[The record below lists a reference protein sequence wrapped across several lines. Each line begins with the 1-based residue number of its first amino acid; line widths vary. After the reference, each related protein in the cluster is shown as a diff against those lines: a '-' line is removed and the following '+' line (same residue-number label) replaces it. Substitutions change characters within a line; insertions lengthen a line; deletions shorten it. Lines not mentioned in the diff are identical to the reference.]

1 MQKTPAVN
9 GLSSLYAQAAVVTA
23 NGSKSFY
30 FATRWF
36 PPDLARA
43 AHAVYWFC
51 RHTDDLVDEC
61 ANVNQGRED
70 LEQWA
75 ALLNAALAGEPSSHP
90 VLRVFLDTV
99 RRYSIPSEYP
109 LDLIEGM
116 RMDLDGVRYATF
128 ADLRK
133 FCYRVASVVGLMM
146 SHVIGFRDPAL
157 TYAIDLGIAMQLT
170 NILRDVGEDLERG
183 RIYLPADE
191 MERFGYSEYDLRR
204 GVRNDSFRALMK
216 FETERARAYYAQA
229 EPGIALLDLRGRF
242 AVKVSSDV
250 YRQILARIEAS
261 GYDVFHHRA
270 VVSPARKYWITA
282 RSMAMPIARH
292 LWRA

>member
-1 MQKTPAVN
+1 M
-9 GLSSLYAQAAVVTA
+9 
-23 NGSKSFY
+23 
-30 FATRWF
+30 
-36 PPDLARA
+36 
-43 AHAVYWFC
+43 
-51 RHTDDLVDEC
+51 DEC
-61 ANVNQGRED
+61 ANVDQGRED

-75 ALLNAALAGEPSSHP
+75 ALLNAALAGEPPSHP

-216 FETERARAYYAQA
+216 FEAARARAYYAQA